1 MNLSFLYRS
10 GRGDDLF
17 VDPETILASPK
28 SDEDEEMEDEEK
40 QNLETQEPTPAP
52 STVGLTPA
60 PQLQPEPNTVGLTPA
75 PGPGAVGLT
84 PAPQL
89 QPGLGAVE
97 LTPAPQL
104 QPGPGG
110 DAQAGPDPI
119 KKEEPPLW
127 KTRVRF
133 DGGTHIMLKEYIC
146 TVPEPVEPVYGKW
159 TPSRTPRTRAQHRAA
174 ALY

>member
-10 GRGDDLF
+10 GCGNDLF

-52 STVGLTPA
+52 S
-60 PQLQPEPNTVGLTPA
+60 TVGLTPA